1 MHKNFAPIH
10 DKQYIDNIQKDFVAN
25 VSHEL
30 RTPLTVLIGY
40 IETMQQHADLEPQW
54 QKALTQMWQHSQRM
68 NNLINDLLLLSRLEN
83 DEIPQICTKID
94 MSKLLIQLFDDAQ
107 AYNQSFEHLIHLR
120 LDSQKDIMGYE
131 ENIIS
136 AFSNIINNAIKYT
149 PKSGEIIISWE
160 DVEHG
165 AIFSVEDNGMG
176 IEPQHLE
183 RLTERFYRV
192 DNSRSRETGGTGL
205 GLSIVHHVLN
215 QHHAQLTITS
225 EVGKGSKFSIFFLNT
240 I

>member
-1 MHKNFAPIH
+1 MYKKPTPIH

-54 QKALTQMWQHSQRM
+54 QKALNQMWQHSQRM
-68 NNLINDLLLLSRLEN
+68 NNLINDLLLLARLEN
-83 DEIPQICTKID
+83 DEVPQICKKID
-94 MSKLLIQLFDDAQ
+94 MSKLLIHLFDEAQ

-120 LDSQKDIMGYE
+120 LDSQKNIIGYE
-131 ENIIS
+131 DNIIS
-136 AFSNIINNAIKYT
+136 AFSNIISNAIKYT

-160 DVEHG
+160 DVEG
-165 AIFSVEDNGMG
+165 GSVFSVQDNGIG

-215 QHHAQLTITS
+215 QHHAKLNITS
-225 EVGKGSKFSIFFLNT
+225 EVKKGSKFSIFFPNT